1 MSVRLPL
8 QFPVQETSP
17 VPKQKLSRSK
27 PVSSANVIYSS
38 LLLPSLTM
46 ALRKNRRSQLNPAEN
61 YWFPVLITLFP
72 AAIISMSVRL
82 PLPSPEK
89 AAIPVHRRKT
99 SLSLQLILPKPRF
112 LFLLLPSSMTV
123 QKRNQ
128 RSL

>member
-27 PVSSANVIYSS
+27 PVTSANVIYSS

-61 YWFPVLITLFP
+61 YWFPVLTTLFP

-89 AAIPVHRRKT
+89 ENIPV
-99 SLSLQLILPKPRF
+99 L
-112 LFLLLPSSMTV
+112 
-123 QKRNQ
+123 
-128 RSL
+128 